1 MTKKIVML
9 VVTVLA
15 LTCMA
20 WAAGKGKA
28 ISGVVSDE
36 HCGVKH
42 ATASADAA
50 GCVEKCA
57 SGGAKYVLVSG
68 GKVYSVEPQDKFKG
82 MGGKSVK
89 VMGSKKGTAVT
100 ATSVEAA
107 M

>member
-1 MTKKIVML
+1 MTKRIVML
-9 VVTVLA
+9 VVAVLV
-15 LTCMA
+15 LSCMA
-20 WAAGKGKA
+20 WAGGKGWT
-28 ISGVVSDE
+28 GVVSDE
-36 HCGVKH
+36 HCGAKH
-42 ATASADAA
+42 ATAGDEAA

-89 VMGSKKGTAVT
+89 VMGSKKGTAIT